1 MFYNCSSLKKINLNN
16 FITNKVINMEYMF
29 GFCSLLKE
37 LDISNFKIN
46 ENTNIFDMFRECG
59 NLRKI
64 YVNDIKTNKIKKY
77 YDKEKRISFFST
89 YIEDEVFTGCTTD
102 LKILTKIQK

>member
-1 MFYNCSSLKKINLNN
+1 MFYNCTSLKKINLNN

-64 YVNDIKTNKIKKY
+64 YVNDIKTNEIKKY
-77 YDKEKRISFFST
+77 YDKEKSISFYSI
-89 YIEDEVFTGCTTD
+89 YIDDEVFSGCSAD
-102 LKILTKIQK
+102 LKIITKIQK